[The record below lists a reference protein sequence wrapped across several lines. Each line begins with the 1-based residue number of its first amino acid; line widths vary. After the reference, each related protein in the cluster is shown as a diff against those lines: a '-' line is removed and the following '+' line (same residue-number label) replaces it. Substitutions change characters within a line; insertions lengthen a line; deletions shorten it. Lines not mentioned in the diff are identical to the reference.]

1 MLERTEG
8 DETGFFPKGGGVKVG
23 TEFSGIDTHAP
34 ANFVG
39 HPVADAGAGVLVEE
53 ERFEGLARVP
63 FDEFANVGEGK
74 FGILGLGRKFCPRI
88 CAIMEHDATEHT
100 VVIEDECRLSGSDNE
115 VVVLLVFVIG
125 RRGRELAGHPEVDFE
140 MKLRRESEEH
150 TLAVGF

>member
-1 MLERTEG
+1 MFERTEG

-39 HPVADAGAGVLVEE
+39 HPVADAGTGVLVEE

-63 FDEFANVGEGK
+63 LDEFANVGEGE
-74 FGILGLGRKFCPRI
+74 FGILGLGRKFRPGI
-88 CAIMEHDATEHT
+88 CAIVEHDATEHT

>member
-8 DETGFFPKGGGVKVG
+8 DETGFFPNGGGVKVG

-63 FDEFANVGEGK
+63 LDEFANVGEGE
-74 FGILGLGRKFCPRI
+74 FGILGLGRKFRPGI
-88 CAIMEHDATEHT
+88 CAIVEHDATEHT
-100 VVIEDECRLSGSDNE
+100 VVVEDECRLFAADNE

-140 MKLRRESEEH
+140 MKLWREGEEH